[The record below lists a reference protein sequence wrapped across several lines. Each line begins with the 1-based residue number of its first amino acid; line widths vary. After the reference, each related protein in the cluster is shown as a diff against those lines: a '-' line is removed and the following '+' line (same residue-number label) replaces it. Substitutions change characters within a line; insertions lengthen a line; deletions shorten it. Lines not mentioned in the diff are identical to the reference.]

1 MTSPSLPLLPLG
13 VSELPPGTIAS
24 LVTYLEMTERPAP
37 RPVHVR
43 GELALAPLAGD
54 VARYRALYRRLGER
68 WVWYSRLML
77 QKKQLSAII
86 ADPLVSAFALVVDG
100 KDRGLLEVDFRQ
112 PGEAEL
118 AFFGLTEEVIGGG
131 YGRWLME
138 QALGVAWS
146 RPIRRFWVHTCNFDH
161 PAAIGF
167 YRRSGF
173 TPYKL
178 AVEVEVD
185 PRATGVFPADA
196 FPDLPPPR
204 GG

>member
-1 MTSPSLPLLPLG
+1 MTTLPLLPLG

-37 RPVHVR
+37 RPVHAQ
-43 GELALAPLAGD
+43 GDIALAPLRGD
-54 VARYRALYRRLGER
+54 VARYAALYRRLGER

-77 QKKQLSAII
+77 PQDQLAAII
-86 ADPLVSAFALVVDG
+86 AHPLVDAFALVVDG
-100 KDRGLLEVDFRQ
+100 ADRGLLEIDFRQ
-112 PGEAEL
+112 PDEAEL
-118 AFFGLTEEVIGGG
+118 AFFGLTDEVIGGG
-131 YGRWLME
+131 YGRWMME
-138 QALGVAWS
+138 QALAVAWS

-161 PAAIGF
+161 PAEIGF

-178 AVEVEVD
+178 AVEVEAD

-204 GG
+204 RG